1 MRGMGAFRRGR
12 SEFYFRASRNAPG
25 SKSLISVMNT
35 TRSVTFGSVNSPMGD
50 FLRPAGFVG
59 PQGLRALSREGS
71 VALEVA
77 RYVRRSRSDRKV
89 RSGSPYA
96 HPHRQHGLEPVLLI
110 PGFMA
115 GDGTLKGMAAMLRGA
130 GYRTYRSQIR
140 VNDGCTREAAERLE
154 RRIEAIAIRR
164 GRKVSIV
171 GHSLGG
177 MLARGL
183 AARRPD
189 LIHGIV
195 SMGSPILAPGAV
207 HGVLAWD
214 AEMLT
219 RLARAGFGGLMSD
232 DCVGGTCARSSFEE
246 TQAPLDPDV
255 SFTAIYSRRDGIV
268 DWRACLDPVAEAV
281 EVSTSHVGM
290 AFDPAVFDAVRDALE
305 RHQVRRAS
313 RDAAPAAAAPLRPV
327 ANR

>member
-1 MRGMGAFRRGR
+1 M
-12 SEFYFRASRNAPG
+12 
-25 SKSLISVMNT
+25 
-35 TRSVTFGSVNSPMGD
+35 NSPMGD
-50 FLRPAGFVG
+50 FLRPDGFVG
-59 PQGLRALSREGS
+59 PRGLRALGREGS
-71 VALEVA
+71 LALEVA
-77 RYVRRSRSDRKV
+77 RYVRWSRAERRARSV
-89 RSGSPYA
+89 SPYVD
-96 HPHRQHGLEPVLLI
+96 PRRPEGLEPVLLV

-115 GDGTLKGMAAMLRGA
+115 GDATLKGMAAMLRGA
-130 GYRTYRSQIR
+130 GYRTYRSEIH
-140 VNDGCTREAAERLE
+140 VNVGCTREVADRLE
-154 RRIEAIAIRR
+154 RRLESIAIRR

-189 LIHGIV
+189 LVHGIV

-219 RLARAGFGGLMSD
+219 RLARAGFGGLMSE
-232 DCVGGTCARSSFEE
+232 DCVGGSCARDSFEE
-246 TQAPLDPDV
+246 TQRALDPEV
-255 SFTAIYSRRDGIV
+255 GFTAVYSRRDGVV
-268 DWRACLDPVAEAV
+268 DWRACIDPSAQPV

-290 AFDPAVFDAVRDALE
+290 AFDPLVFEVVREALDGQ
-305 RHQVRRAS
+305 RLTRAT
-313 RDAAPAAAAPLRPV
+313 RAAAPTESVRLRPV

>member
-1 MRGMGAFRRGR
+1 
-12 SEFYFRASRNAPG
+12 
-25 SKSLISVMNT
+25 
-35 TRSVTFGSVNSPMGD
+35 VNSPMGD

-59 PQGLRALSREGS
+59 PHGLRALSREAS
-71 VALEVA
+71 AAVEVA
-77 RYVRRSRSDRKV
+77 RFVRRSRAAKAER
-89 RSGSPYA
+89 GGTPYA
-96 HPHRQHGLEPVLLI
+96 HPHRPNGLEPVLLI

-115 GDGTLKGMAAMLRGA
+115 GDATLKGMSALLRDV
-130 GYRTYRSQIR
+130 GYRTYRSQIH
-140 VNDGCTREAAERLE
+140 VNMGCTREAADRLE
-154 RRIEAIAIRR
+154 RRLESIVIRR

-189 LIHGIV
+189 LVHGIV

-219 RLARAGFGGLMSD
+219 RLARAGFGGLMSE
-232 DCVGGTCARSSFEE
+232 DCVAGSCARKSFEE
-246 TQAPLDPDV
+246 TQAPLDPEV
-255 SFTAIYSRRDGIV
+255 EFTAIYSRRDGIV
-268 DWRACLDPVAEAV
+268 DWRACLDPAAEPV
-281 EVSTSHVGM
+281 EVSTSHIGM
-290 AFDPAVFDAVRDALE
+290 AFDPVVVDAVRAALD
-305 RHQVRRAS
+305 RHQAVRAS
-313 RDAAPAAAAPLRPV
+313 RSGAPDASVPLRPA